1 MGIGMSGHVGQP
13 QRHGRSRSLH
23 FWGTPPEP
31 RCRDDGS
38 GWRVFEN
45 SPAMIFFRL
54 VDGLIWMVNINGS
67 SLMFFF
73 VDHRWIGLDWF
84 STSNI
89 EMGWWFLFAMTKR
102 LIPEARNPSG
112 SLGQA
117 ECCYLAAV
125 PSSLYTLF
133 DKNIIWDC
141 PIKSKEIVLPVFF
154 LIVPGPTTMHQSLSF
169 SPDSEEP
176 LHQKFIGTRPT
187 AKEVTEN
194 ALVPGRSTVKHVVSS
209 C

>member
-45 SPAMIFFRL
+45 SPAMNVFSPGWWAHMNGFHINGHLCFFSLIIGELDWIDFRL
-54 VDGLIWMVNINGS
+54 P
-67 SLMFFF
+67 
-73 VDHRWIGLDWF
+73 
-84 STSNI
+84 TS
-89 EMGWWFLFAMTKR
+89 EMGWWFLFAMTWR
-102 LIPEARNPSG
+102 DWFIEARNPSG

-125 PSSLYTLF
+125 PSSLYTFF
-133 DKNIIWDC
+133 DKNMGLSENVGLIFPIIA
-141 PIKSKEIVLPVFF
+141 F
-154 LIVPGPTTMHQSLSF
+154 
-169 SPDSEEP
+169 
-176 LHQKFIGTRPT
+176 
-187 AKEVTEN
+187 
-194 ALVPGRSTVKHVVSS
+194 
-209 C
+209 